1 MEPKKPLWDLKARGK
16 VRGPETSDR
25 SCFSAGQMRLVH
37 SARAR
42 AASLVSDYYR
52 VAPREWWRMPYEV
65 KTLQTLNSSE
75 ITDSA
80 LAQTVCYDFRR
91 EAGPVVIAEG
101 ELYRICLQDH
111 RILQAAGETRAGLGP
126 FLTYV
131 ITHEL
136 VHVVRFGQRL
146 QSIDLPPE
154 LRLTEEQRVEQTT
167 CLILRK
173 TGDREINRI
182 ISRKAA
188 SVN

>member
-1 MEPKKPLWDLKARGK
+1 MKSEKPRRNLIARGEL
-16 VRGPETSDR
+16 GEPEVSDR
-25 SCFSAGQMRLVH
+25 SCFSAVQLRLVH
-37 SARAR
+37 TARAR
-42 AASLVSDYYR
+42 AARLVSDYYR

-91 EAGPVVIAEG
+91 EAGPLVIAEG

-111 RILQAAGETRAGLGP
+111 RILRAAGETSAGLGP

-146 QSIDLPPE
+146 QSIDLPHE
-154 LRLTEEQRVEQTT
+154 LRPGEEQRVEQTT
-167 CLILRK
+167 RLILKK

-188 SVN
+188 TIN